1 MTALRVT
8 CASWVPGT
16 AMNNCRVPTVGGIP
30 GMTTRVPGVADAG
43 SQAPVRAAPLV
54 SSTAA
59 TTCPT
64 LVRTFSATIRVPCS
78 IFSRDWVTMVC
89 GATATPVSVLPC
101 SGPASV

>member
-1 MTALRVT
+1 M
-8 CASWVPGT
+8 PGT
-16 AMNNCRVPTVGGIP
+16 TI
-30 GMTTRVPGVADAG
+30 RVPGGPTAG
-43 SQAPVRAAPLV
+43 SQAPLRAEPVV

-78 IFSRDWVTMVC
+78 IFSRDWVTMAC
-89 GATATPVSVLPC
+89 GATATPVSVLPW

>member
-1 MTALRVT
+1 MTALRVM

-16 AMNNCRVPTVGGIP
+16 VTNNCRVPAVGGIP
-30 GMTTRVPGVADAG
+30 GMTIRVPGVPVTG
-43 SQAPVRAAPLV
+43 SQAPLCAAPVV

-64 LVRTFSATIRVPCS
+64 LVRTFRATIRVPCS
-78 IFSRDWVTMVC
+78 IFSRDWVTMAC
-89 GATATPVSVLPC
+89 GATATPVSALPC